1 MGRELQKA
9 KNRSS
14 ISKIKQK
21 PKSKKKI
28 LNNAIIAAN
37 WNQKETL
44 TQNYRRL
51 GLASKL
57 NAATGGTE
65 KTGAIL
71 DAKAANTDGP
81 TTLDALN
88 INKTIPK
95 TIDVTE
101 VRIVRDPK
109 TGAILEVIEE
119 PKKANPLNDA
129 LNHLDDDEGD
139 EWNGFANQHGVVDGA
154 GPANAGKTSVVRELE
169 ELAASA
175 APKKPRTQSEREG
188 EWIQDLVRKH
198 GDDYLAMS
206 RDMKLNPRQQTVGD
220 LKKRVKKWQAA
231 QKA

>member
-1 MGRELQKA
+1 MPLLQPTGKL
-9 KNRSS
+9 NRRKTAIR
-14 ISKIKQK
+14 ISLLIT
-21 PKSKKKI
+21 
-28 LNNAIIAAN
+28 NRD
-37 WNQKETL
+37 QKETL

-71 DAKAANTDGP
+71 DAKAADTNGP

-88 INKTIPK
+88 INKAIPK
-95 TIDVTE
+95 TIEVTE
-101 VRIVRDPK
+101 VRIVRDPE
-109 TGAILEVIEE
+109 TGAILEVIDE

-139 EWNGFANQHGVVDGA
+139 EWNGFANEHGVVDGA
-154 GPANAGKTSVVRELE
+154 GAAESGKTSVVRELE

-188 EWIQDLVRKH
+188 EWIQDLVQKH

-220 LKKRVKKWQAA
+220 LKKRVKKWQASR
-231 QKA
+231 KA